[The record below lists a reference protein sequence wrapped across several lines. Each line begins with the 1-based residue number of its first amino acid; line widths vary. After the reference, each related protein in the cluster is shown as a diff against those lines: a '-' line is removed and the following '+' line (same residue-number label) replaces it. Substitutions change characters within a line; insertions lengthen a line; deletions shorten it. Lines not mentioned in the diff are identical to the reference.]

1 MLQQLGQ
8 SAAIVGRTNNER
20 ATQRAWPNVGGA
32 SLKGEGLRSHGEEC
46 SGVKWYFVSYFVLV
60 SFVPGMD
67 CRAGTHSWEG
77 PWLYPGKVAEVASR
91 EIYVANC

>member
-8 SAAIVGRTNNER
+8 SAAIVGRINNER
-20 ATQRAWPNVGGA
+20 ATQRAWPNVGGT
-32 SLKGEGLRSHGEEC
+32 SLKGEELRSHGGER
-46 SGVKWYFVSYFVLV
+46 SGVKLCFVSFFVLV

-67 CRAGTHSWEG
+67 CRAGTHSWGG

-91 EIYVANC
+91 EIYVASC